1 MRTETC
7 PYTDHEV
14 CILAMYFLDHSFST
28 MIGFGQE
35 IHGIPKVVAT
45 PILPVLDDTIQ
56 RHIVCTVPIHH
67 FEQFLRSLIAFAAL
81 PIAECPQGE
90 HGHFTTECT
99 HLGVYTIGRA
109 SPHEVVIDGIA
120 HFGREFHAIGIVN
133 KIGT

>member
-7 PYTDHEV
+7 PDTDHEV

-35 IHGIPKVVAT
+35 VHGIPKVVAT

-56 RHIVCTVPIHH
+56 RHIVGTVPIHH

-81 PIAECPQGE
+81 PIAECPQRE

-99 HLGVYTIGRA
+99 HLSVDTVGRA
-109 SPHEVVIDGIA
+109 SPHEVIIDGIA
-120 HFGREFHAIGIVN
+120 YFGREFHAIGIVN